1 MQPAPVLANEQ
12 ERLAVL
18 RALDVMDPLKEARF
32 QRLASMAR
40 TMCDADIGL
49 ITLLDETQ
57 QWFKAC
63 MGLSIPGTER
73 SISFCGH
80 AIASDQDVFEVPDA
94 LADDRFADNP
104 LVTGPPFIRFYAG
117 APIRITPDIRLG
129 TLCVIHTRDVYLTQ
143 AQKDC
148 LRSLA
153 DVARDEFLR
162 PAAPAPRELQAEK
175 ERRGLQDWLRWLG
188 GLKAS

>member
-1 MQPAPVLANEQ
+1 MMPAPILANEQ
-12 ERLAVL
+12 ERLAVM
-18 RALDVMDPLKEARF
+18 RALNIMDPHKEQRF
-32 QRLASMAR
+32 QRLASTAR
-40 TMCDADIGL
+40 TLCHTDIGL
-49 ITLLDETQ
+49 ITLLDDQQ

-73 SISFCGH
+73 TISFCGH
-80 AIASDQDVFEVPDA
+80 AIASEQDVFEVPDA
-94 LADDRFADNP
+94 LADERFFDNP

-117 APIRITPDIRLG
+117 APIRITPDVRLG
-129 TLCVIHTRDVYLTQ
+129 TLCVIHTADVYLSR

-162 PAAPAPRELQAEK
+162 APAPAPEVLQAEK
-175 ERRGLQDWLRWLG
+175 ERRGLHDWLSWLG
-188 GLKAS
+188 RLK